1 MGPETEVKDTDL
13 SRSPGSGK
21 FAVRLP
27 SRLSFP
33 AVHTV
38 RNHSADL
45 LEASHPESSP
55 DTWSAMHPRAKDG
68 DSNVG
73 TKSASLVRP
82 SLNQIRKGEEDGSR
96 GKRRRERVRGGKEKK
111 GERRGRGKKGGKDE
125 GRET

>member
-1 MGPETEVKDTDL
+1 MGPETEVKGTDL

-21 FAVRLP
+21 FAMRLP
-27 SRLSFP
+27 SSLSFP

-38 RNHSADL
+38 RNHGADL

-68 DSNVG
+68 DNNVG
-73 TKSASLVRP
+73 AKSTSLIRP

-96 GKRRRERVRGGKEKK
+96 GKRRRERGK
-111 GERRGRGKKGGKDE
+111 RRKKGGEGHEGKMG
-125 GRET
+125 GREGGRGREL

>member
-1 MGPETEVKDTDL
+1 MGPETEVKGTDL

-21 FAVRLP
+21 FAMRLP
-27 SRLSFP
+27 SSLSFP

-38 RNHSADL
+38 RNHGADL

-68 DSNVG
+68 DNNVG
-73 TKSASLVRP
+73 TKSTSLVCP

-96 GKRRRERVRGGKEKK
+96 GKRRRGRARGGKEKK
-111 GERRGRGKKGGKDE
+111 ERRGG
-125 GRET
+125 T